1 MVHPIRSLN
10 KELDQVDT
18 ESRGYRSSDTTE
30 GAPSNTEHDGEPAE
44 LGSRQGVSRNK
55 SYGTQ
60 RTDFSRKK
68 SHGTQRST
76 RSQNRSY
83 RSQQPDINRN
93 LSYDTQ
99 AQFSVA
105 GRNAYHAPLA
115 QRGAYMH
122 PEYESL
128 NPQYGNQGDG
138 PVWSLAQPLPHVVRD
153 GMRYGALPED
163 RKEEREGQGEEGGRE
178 EGREEGR
185 DRPPP
190 AADEPPTDM
199 PQNEAPPNEVGFFNT
214 WAKIRWHLKEPLGEW
229 LGTTIAI
236 TLGLCGGLAT
246 YTSQGQAGSFVSLS
260 ACWGFSFMI
269 GVYIVGGISGG
280 HLNPAI
286 TISMSLW
293 RGFPARKCA
302 VYIFAQLIGAITA
315 GGFAY
320 AIYHDAIMNLAAEN
334 KVPQSQSTASE
345 AMLTLPKQFVSPATA
360 FFNEFIGTAILVGT
374 IMALGDDSNAPP
386 GAGMQAFI
394 IGILITVLILAL
406 GYNTGGAFNGPRDFG
421 PRLVAVMAGWGG
433 HLFTEY
439 HAWWIW
445 GPWVADIF
453 GGLFGAFVYDLVVFT
468 GGESPINYSPRRRK
482 RALLIKEK
490 NLRSKLRIGR
500 RKIGD
505 LERAVEENQD

>member
-10 KELDQVDT
+10 KELDRVCTLPRRDLAANQMTEVDT

-229 LGTTIAI
+229 LG
-236 TLGLCGGLAT
+236 
-246 YTSQGQAGSFVSLS
+246 VSIIQIFLS
-260 ACWGFSFMI
+260 
-269 GVYIVGGISGG
+269 
-280 HLNPAI
+280 HRPA
-286 TISMSLW
+286 
-293 RGFPARKCA
+293 
-302 VYIFAQLIGAITA
+302 
-315 GGFAY
+315 
-320 AIYHDAIMNLAAEN
+320 H
-334 KVPQSQSTASE
+334 
-345 AMLTLPKQFVSPATA
+345 
-360 FFNEFIGTAILVGT
+360 
-374 IMALGDDSNAPP
+374 
-386 GAGMQAFI
+386 
-394 IGILITVLILAL
+394 
-406 GYNTGGAFNGPRDFG
+406 
-421 PRLVAVMAGWGG
+421 
-433 HLFTEY
+433 
-439 HAWWIW
+439 
-445 GPWVADIF
+445 
-453 GGLFGAFVYDLVVFT
+453 
-468 GGESPINYSPRRRK
+468 
-482 RALLIKEK
+482 
-490 NLRSKLRIGR
+490 
-500 RKIGD
+500 
-505 LERAVEENQD
+505 

>member
-1 MVHPIRSLN
+1 MVHPMRSLN

-30 GAPSNTEHDGEPAE
+30 GAASNPEPDE
-44 LGSRQGVSRNK
+44 EPDERESRRGVSRKK

-60 RTDFSRKK
+60 STNFSRKK
-68 SHGTQRST
+68 SHGTQGT
-76 RSQNRSY
+76 APSQNRSY
-83 RSQQPDINRN
+83 RSQPPDFNRN
-93 LSYDTQ
+93 LSHDTQ

-122 PEYESL
+122 PDYESL

-163 RKEEREGQGEEGGRE
+163 RKEQREEERRE
-178 EGREEGR
+178 EGREQ
-185 DRPPP
+185 PPP

-199 PQNEAPPNEVGFFNT
+199 PQHEVPPNEIGFFNT
-214 WAKIRWHLKEPLGEW
+214 WSKIRWHLKEPLGEW

-269 GVYIVGGISGG
+269 GIYIVGGISGG

-286 TISMSLW
+286 TIPMSLW
-293 RGFPARKCA
+293 RGFPARKC
-302 VYIFAQLIGAITA
+302 VIYIIAQIIGAITA

-320 AIYHDAIMNLAAEN
+320 AIYHDAIINLAAES

-360 FFNEFIGTAILVGT
+360 FFNEFLGTAILVGA

-386 GAGMQAFI
+386 GAGMQSFI
-394 IGILITVLILAL
+394 VGILITVLILAL

-433 HLFTEY
+433 HLFTDY

-453 GGLFGAFVYDLVVFT
+453 GGLFGAFMYDLVVFT
-468 GGESPINYSPRRRK
+468 GGESPVNYPPRRRK

-490 NLRSKLRIGR
+490 NLRSKLRLGR

-505 LERAVEENQD
+505 LERALEENQD